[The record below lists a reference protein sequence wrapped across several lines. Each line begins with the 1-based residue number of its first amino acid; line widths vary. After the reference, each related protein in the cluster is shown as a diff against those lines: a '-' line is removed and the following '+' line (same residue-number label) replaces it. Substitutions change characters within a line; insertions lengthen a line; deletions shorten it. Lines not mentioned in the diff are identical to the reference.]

1 VARSELALLLNNLHV
16 VDVNVLA
23 ITLLLPILRLYPL
36 LRKSG
41 VFIDAVVGTPW
52 QVDSIAAHVSLIV
65 TLGARITA
73 FGFSAL
79 QDAIG

>member
-1 VARSELALLLNNLHV
+1 MARSELALLLNHLHV

-23 ITLLLPILRLYPL
+23 VALLLAILRLYPL

-41 VFIDAVVGTPW
+41 VLIDAVVGASR
-52 QVDSIAAHVSLIV
+52 QVDSIAARVSLIV
-65 TLGARITA
+65 TLGARIA
-73 FGFSAL
+73 ALGFAAL